1 MTAVAWAIFL
11 FTYLGLAAG
20 GVPGLR
26 IDRSG
31 IALVGATAML
41 VTGAVSRGAAVRA
54 VDWDTL
60 ALLFGMM
67 VVVGHLRLSGFF
79 ERLAGWTLARV
90 RHPVALLAVTIGLAG
105 ALSAVLVNDVVCL
118 ALTPLVLHVAER
130 RQRDPVPYLIGL
142 ATGANVGSTATMTGN
157 PQNMIIGSLA
167 RISYLRFA
175 ARLAPVAVLG
185 LALDFALLALLYR
198 RALAAGAPTA
208 PEGAVG
214 PRRPFERRTLAV
226 TAAAVAL
233 FFAGF
238 PVALVALAAAAV
250 LLLVG
255 ARPALVYR
263 HVDWSLLVMFGG
275 LFVVVDGFE
284 RLVVARWDLAGWS
297 GLHAHPVALVSV
309 VSAVLSNVVSNVPAV
324 LVLKAVVAP
333 LARPEV
339 GYLALAMSSTLAGNL
354 TLLGSV
360 ANLIVVESARRR
372 GVSVSFWEYAR
383 AGVPLTLLTL
393 GLGIAWLAWM
403 A

>member
-79 ERLAGWTLARV
+79 
-90 RHPVALLAVTIGLAG
+90 ALLAVTIGLAG

-175 ARLAPVAVLG
+175 ARLAPVAALG

-226 TAAAVAL
+226 TAAAVVL

-284 RLVVARWDLAGWS
+284 RLVVARWDLAASS
-297 GLHAHPVALVSV
+297 GLHAHPVVLVSIV
-309 VSAVLSNVVSNVPAV
+309 VSVLSHLVSYVPSG
-324 LVLKAVVAP
+324 LWLKAVVGA
-333 LARPEV
+333 LARPDS
-339 GYLALAMSSTLAGNL
+339 GYLALAMWSNVVGNL
-354 TLLGSV
+354 SPLGSV

>member
-54 VDWDTL
+54 VDWETL
-60 ALLFGMM
+60 ALRFGMM
-67 VVVGHLRLSGFF
+67 VVVG
-79 ERLAGWTLARV
+79 
-90 RHPVALLAVTIGLAG
+90 HPVALLAVTIGLAG

-175 ARLAPVAVLG
+175 ARLAPVAALG

-226 TAAAVAL
+226 TAAAVVL

-284 RLVVARWDLAGWS
+284 RLVVARWYLAGWS
-297 GLHAHPVALVSV
+297 GLHAHPV
-309 VSAVLSNVVSNVPAV
+309 
-324 LVLKAVVAP
+324 
-333 LARPEV
+333 
-339 GYLALAMSSTLAGNL
+339 
-354 TLLGSV
+354 
-360 ANLIVVESARRR
+360 
-372 GVSVSFWEYAR
+372 
-383 AGVPLTLLTL
+383 
-393 GLGIAWLAWM
+393 
-403 A
+403 